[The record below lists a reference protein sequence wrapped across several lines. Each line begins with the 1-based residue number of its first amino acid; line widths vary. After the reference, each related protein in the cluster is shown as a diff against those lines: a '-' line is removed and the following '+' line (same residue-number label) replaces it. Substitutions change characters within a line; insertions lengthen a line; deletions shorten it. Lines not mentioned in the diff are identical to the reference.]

1 MRPLMLAMPAVFAA
15 CLTGGCE
22 MPNRSLASR
31 LQAEDPAVR
40 IQAIHE
46 AGATRNEK
54 ALPYLVD
61 RLTDSEQDVR
71 FYAILALERMTGQTL
86 GYRYFAPAEERAE
99 AAKRWRK
106 WVQDRRGGAT
116 TRPAGGEASP

>member
-1 MRPLMLAMPAVFAA
+1 MLAIPAVFAA

-22 MPNRSLASR
+22 TANHSLAAR
-31 LQAEDPAVR
+31 LQAEDPSVR

-46 AGATRNEK
+46 AGETRNEK

-86 GYRYFAPAEERAE
+86 GYRYFDPAAERDE

-106 WVQDRRGGAT
+106 WVRERRGGAS
-116 TRPAGGEASP
+116 TRPAGGEGSP